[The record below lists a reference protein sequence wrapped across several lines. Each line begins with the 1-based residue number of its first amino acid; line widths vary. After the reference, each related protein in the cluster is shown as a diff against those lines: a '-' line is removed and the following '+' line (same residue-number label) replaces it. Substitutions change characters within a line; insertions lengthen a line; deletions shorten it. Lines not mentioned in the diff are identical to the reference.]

1 MTLRLHTSRLAFFA
15 AILIFILSCGKK
27 SDNNRE
33 FSIYESFV
41 DIPGVTS
48 EEISAIEAL
57 KKKHK
62 SFSYGMTHTT
72 EAFISESGEI
82 EGYAAFFCEWL
93 TRIFDVQF
101 KPEIHAGNNLLEKLD
116 SGELDFIGDMPISEE
131 RKQIYHMTDAIAE
144 RQYIAEDTMEFFLP
158 LAFNPV
164 SMATAN
170 AEFKPVISVVTKA
183 LRGGAKSHLNYLFN
197 QGDEAHKKHKFS
209 TLLSKEEKEYLRNTV
224 SVPMVA
230 RYFNYPVDYYNTYED
245 RWEGLAFD
253 VLREVEKLTGLTFMV
268 INGKNADLP
277 ELYEMVRKGEAHIVP
292 ELLISNERKEHYI
305 WTEHKIIKDQY
316 ALISKSQ
323 LPNASS
329 NEISNMRIG
338 FIKNTVRAQ
347 MFQTWFPNVKNAT
360 EYETDESAMFA
371 LERGEVDMVM
381 SSKNRLISY
390 LNYYGLSDY
399 KANYLFNHPY
409 ESSFGFSKDQAIL
422 RSIVDKALSLVNTH
436 TITEQWMT
444 KTYDYKTKLMEA
456 QRPWLIGTIILS
468 FIVLALILA
477 LFIRSHSEEKRL
489 KKLVKKRTSE
499 IEEQR
504 KQLERMS
511 LTDQLTGLPNR
522 RNFDMRLNME
532 WRSAIRAKEV
542 VSILMLDIDHFKEY
556 NDTYGHLQGD
566 EALCIIS
573 RTIEQVLKRSNDFA
587 ARWGGEEFVV
597 LLADTNAKGALKIA
611 EAIRKNVEKADIL
624 LAGKD
629 VTKLTISIG
638 VNTHAPNPKSS
649 QDAFIS
655 AADNELYRAKKAS
668 RSKVCSPA

>member
-15 AILIFILSCGKK
+15 AILISILSCGKK
-27 SDNNRE
+27 SDHNNE
-33 FSIYESFV
+33 FSIYESFK
-41 DIPGVTS
+41 DIPNVTS
-48 EEISAIEAL
+48 EEIAAIEAL
-57 KKKHK
+57 KNTHK
-62 SFSYGMTHTT
+62 DFSYGMTLTT
-72 EAFISESGEI
+72 EAFISENGEI

-93 TRIFDVQF
+93 TRLFGVQF
-101 KPEIHAGNNLLEKLD
+101 KPEIHVWDDLLEKLN
-116 SGELDFIGDMPISEE
+116 SGELDFAGNLLISEE
-131 RKQIYHMTDAIAE
+131 HKQIYHMTDAIAE
-144 RQYIAEDTMEFFLP
+144 FSANSMM
-158 LAFNPV
+158 FNPV

-183 LRGGAKSHLNYLFN
+183 LRSGAKSHLNHLFN
-197 QGDEAHKKHKFS
+197 QGYEAYKKHKFS
-209 TLLSKEEKEYLRNTV
+209 TLLSKEEKEYLRKTV

-230 RYFNYPVDYYNTYED
+230 RYFNYPIDYYNTYENK
-245 RWEGLAFD
+245 WEGLAFD
-253 VLREVEKLTGLTFMV
+253 VLCEVEKLTGLTFMV
-268 INGKNADLP
+268 INGKNTNLP

-292 ELLISNERKEHYI
+292 ELLISSERKKHYI
-305 WTEHKIIKDQY
+305 WTEHKFIKDQY

-323 LPNASS
+323 LPNVSS

-347 MFQTWFPNVKNAT
+347 MFQTWFPNVKNVT

-409 ESSFGFSKDQAIL
+409 ESSFGFNKDQAIL

-436 TITEQWMT
+436 IITEQWMT

-456 QRPWLIGTIILS
+456 QRPWLIGAIILS
-468 FIVLALILA
+468 FLVLALILT
-477 LFIRSHSEEKRL
+477 LFMRSRSEEKRL
-489 KKLVKKRTSE
+489 EKLVKKRTAE
-499 IEEQR
+499 IDEQR

-573 RTIEQVLKRSNDFA
+573 RAIEQVLKRSNDFV

-611 EAIRKNVEKADIL
+611 EAIRKNVEKANIL
-624 LAGKD
+624 LANKD

-649 QDAFIS
+649 QDVFIS
-655 AADNELYRAKKAS
+655 AADNELYRAKKTG
-668 RSKVCSPA
+668 RNKVCSPA